1 MNMIWTTMFPPTLN
15 FKRIYMPDKQQKYN
29 SPLQATIKG
38 ITDLFKKQ
46 ERVGTLNPQDRL
58 EGKTV
63 LITGASSGL
72 GLATAKQIA
81 ALGARVIMAVRSGI
95 PERGEEVK
103 AYSGNDDVHMLYVDL
118 ASFESID
125 GFVKELKEKVGKID
139 ILISNAAIVVK
150 QARKTDRGID
160 EMFMVNYLSK
170 FYVMNAL
177 LKVDAFNT
185 DGESLPRIIYVSSE
199 SHRNPSEFEW
209 ETFGQFQD
217 HKMAKTVER
226 YGYYK
231 LLLTTFARELERRLN
246 KDKLRYSV
254 FALCPGP
261 INSNIAREAPAIVQ
275 PLMKL
280 IFKLFFNS
288 PEKAAEPVVYLAAS
302 KDVEGRAHDYL
313 FLMSRKDVDEKAADE
328 ENGKRLWEKTFLLVS
343 NE

>member
-1 MNMIWTTMFPPTLN
+1 MT
-15 FKRIYMPDKQQKYN
+15 DKQQKYN

-38 ITDLFKKQ
+38 ITDLFRKQ
-46 ERVGTLNPQDRL
+46 ERVGTLSPSDRL

-63 LITGASSGL
+63 LIMGASSGL

-81 ALGARVIMAVRSGI
+81 ALGAKVVMGVRSGI
-95 PERGEEVK
+95 PDRGEEVK
-103 AYSGNDDVHMLYVDL
+103 AFSGNDDVHMLYVDL

-125 GFVKELKEKVGKID
+125 AFVRELKEKIGKID

-150 QARKTDRGID
+150 EARKTDRGLD

-170 FYVMNAL
+170 FYVVNEL
-177 LKVDAFNT
+177 LKVGAFNH
-185 DGESLPRIIYVSSE
+185 DGDSLPRIIYVSSE

-209 ETFGQFQD
+209 ETFGKFQE

-231 LLLTTFARELERRLN
+231 LLLTTFARELERKLN
-246 KDKLRYSV
+246 AEKVMYSV

-280 IFKLFFNS
+280 IFKIFFRS
-288 PEKAAEPVVYLAAS
+288 PEKAAEPVVYMAAS
-302 KDVEGRAHDYL
+302 KDLEGKPHDYL

-328 ENGKRLWEKTFLLVS
+328 ENGKRLWDATLLLVS
-343 NE
+343 PGGVTSG